1 MTKKELNEIKSAAF
15 EKFAEQ
21 HDDFCPGSTVVYC
34 YRVQEGREV
43 KLLLLTAKSQMHHNL
58 LIENGFT
65 DAAEVR
71 LLFTVNRKTKTLTP
85 NSRWEE

>member
-21 HDDFCPGSTVVYC
+21 HDDFCPGNTMVYC

-43 KLLLLTAKSQMHHNL
+43 KLLLLTAKTQMNSNTL
-58 LIENGFT
+58 AENGFT
-65 DAAEVR
+65 DDAVAR

-85 NSRWEE
+85 NGSWDE